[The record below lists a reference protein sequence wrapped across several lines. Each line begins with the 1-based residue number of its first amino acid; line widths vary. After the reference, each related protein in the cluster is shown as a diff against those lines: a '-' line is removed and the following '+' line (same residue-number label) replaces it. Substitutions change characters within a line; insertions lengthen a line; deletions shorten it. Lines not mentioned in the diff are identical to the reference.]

1 MLFSLIMQTFKL
13 HSYRSSCFKYGET
26 GKGVLSAAF
35 LCTSALPLYLM
46 VIIFPLKPI
55 FVKMI
60 KKSPYS

>member
-35 LCTSALPLYLM
+35 LCISALPLYLM
-46 VIIFPLKPI
+46 VIIFPLKSI